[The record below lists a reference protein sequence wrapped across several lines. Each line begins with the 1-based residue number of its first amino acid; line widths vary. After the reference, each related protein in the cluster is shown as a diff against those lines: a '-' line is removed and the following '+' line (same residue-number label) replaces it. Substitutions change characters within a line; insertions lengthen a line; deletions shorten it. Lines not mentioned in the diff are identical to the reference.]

1 MQPKPATSVLFVC
14 ADNAGVSIVA
24 ESILRSL
31 AGTRFKAFSAG
42 IAPAPA
48 VSASILDFL
57 HGRRLPAEGLR
68 PKSFR
73 SFKSSRVDFVIT
85 LCPAAEQ
92 LLPEDWVGDPVIAH
106 WGIEEEDIWDA
117 FWVLQRRIKIFT
129 SLPHGSVP
137 RHSIERRVQA
147 MPAWQ

>member
-1 MQPKPATSVLFVC
+1 VEPKTATSVLFVC

-31 AGTRFKAFSAG
+31 AGIRFKPFSAG

-48 VSASILDFL
+48 VGRKVLDFL
-57 HGRRLPAEGLR
+57 TTRRLPTDSLR
-68 PKSFR
+68 PKSLSAFQA
-73 SFKSSRVDFVIT
+73 SRLDFVIT

-92 LLPEDWVGDPVIAH
+92 SLPEDWLGDPVVAH
-106 WGIEEEDIWDA
+106 WGIEDEDLWDA

-129 SLPHGSVP
+129 SLPHGSAP
-137 RHSIERRVQA
+137 RHSIGRRVQA
-147 MPAWQ
+147 MPVWQ